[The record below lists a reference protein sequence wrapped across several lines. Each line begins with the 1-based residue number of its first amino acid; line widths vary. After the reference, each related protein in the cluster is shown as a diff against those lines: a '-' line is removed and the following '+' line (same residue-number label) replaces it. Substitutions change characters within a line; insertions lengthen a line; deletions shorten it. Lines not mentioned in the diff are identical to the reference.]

1 MRIPNCEKETII
13 TYNEADRNAVVYTCN
28 PAMKR
33 KLKALSESRPDDCKF
48 MRTYPD
54 ETAVEFEVP
63 KKWVKVSPP
72 RFVSDET
79 RAAMAERFKNARL
92 AHSDP
97 MNTVD
102 SVVNEDKE

>member
-1 MRIPNCEKETII
+1 MNLSNIEKETVI
-13 TYNEADRNAVVYTCN
+13 TYNEQEKTAVVYTCS
-28 PAMKR
+28 PSLIRGLEGLTTA
-33 KLKALSESRPDDCKF
+33 RPDECRLLRR
-48 MRTYPD
+48 MPD
-54 ETAVEFEVP
+54 GVGIEYEVP

-102 SVVNEDKE
+102 SDVNEDKE